1 MNRNEFA
8 DLLTRELSE
17 DHDDKRLNRILE
29 AADRYAA
36 TEKQAA
42 VKRIQ
47 SYLESYCDDCEYR
60 DDCDS
65 DCSGCQVCFVD
76 VESLFEH
83 EEEDPD
89 ERADR

>member
-1 MNRNEFA
+1 MNRNEFV

-17 DHDDKRLNRILE
+17 DHDSQRLNRILE

-42 VKRIQ
+42 VERIQ
-47 SYLESYCDDCEYR
+47 SYLESYCDDCEYC
-60 DDCDS
+60 DDCDK

-76 VESLFEH
+76 VKGLFEH